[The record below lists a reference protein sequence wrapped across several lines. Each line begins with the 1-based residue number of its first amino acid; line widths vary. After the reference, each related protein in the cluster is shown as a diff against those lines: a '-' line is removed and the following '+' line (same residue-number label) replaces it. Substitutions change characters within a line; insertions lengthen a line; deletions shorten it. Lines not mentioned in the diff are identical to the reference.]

1 MRPDLSE
8 PGKHAGPSLRELAFK
23 ELDAVMDR
31 LMDATL
37 DEQPISPTDRGEAK
51 GLAIALAIF
60 TNPYNPNVDAIRAEA
75 MERWEA
81 RNAE

>member
-1 MRPDLSE
+1 MKGSGKP
-8 PGKHAGPSLRELAFK
+8 PGTFTGPTLRELVFK

-51 GLAIALAIF
+51 GLATALAIF
-60 TNPYNPNVDAIRAEA
+60 SNPYNPSVDAVRAEA
-75 MERWEA
+75 LERWEA

>member
-1 MRPDLSE
+1 MKGSGMP
-8 PGKHAGPSLRELAFK
+8 PGTFTGPSLRELVF
-23 ELDAVMDR
+23 ERLDARVTVLLDAR
-31 LMDATL
+31 LDA
-37 DEQPISPTDRGEAK
+37 QPIPEQERHEAT

-60 TNPYNPNVDAIRAEA
+60 TDPYNPDVDAIRAEA